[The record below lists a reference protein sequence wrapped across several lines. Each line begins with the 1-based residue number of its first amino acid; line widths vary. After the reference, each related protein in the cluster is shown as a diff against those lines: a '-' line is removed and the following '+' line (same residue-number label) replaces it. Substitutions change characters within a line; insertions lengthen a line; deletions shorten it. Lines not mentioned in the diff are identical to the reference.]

1 VLLVVVDDGWLEEPE
16 LCSGLDICARRRQD
30 TYTFLSLSIA
40 VNDMLSLISISPI
53 DKRMREPS
61 VLIVIAVGLVSIATL
76 FSIHR

>member
-1 VLLVVVDDGWLEEPE
+1 M
-16 LCSGLDICARRRQD
+16 CCGLDICAGRTQD

-40 VNDMLSLISISPI
+40 VNDILSLISILPI

-61 VLIVIAVGLVSIATL
+61 GLIVIAVGLVSIATL

>member
-1 VLLVVVDDGWLEEPE
+1 MDWLEESE
-16 LCSGLDICARRRQD
+16 LMCCGLDICAGRRQD

-61 VLIVIAVGLVSIATL
+61 GLIVIAVGLVSIATL